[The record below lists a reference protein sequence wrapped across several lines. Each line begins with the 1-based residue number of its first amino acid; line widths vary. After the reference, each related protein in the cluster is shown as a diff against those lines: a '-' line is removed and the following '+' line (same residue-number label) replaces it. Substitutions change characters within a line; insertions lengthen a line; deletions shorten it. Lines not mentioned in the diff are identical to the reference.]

1 MIRTIVIAKGLR
13 VVIYLL
19 PFERSD
25 FDLVMEW
32 ASDAR
37 LLMQWAGP
45 IFKFPLDHSQLDA
58 YLAAGVGEKPRRVAW
73 KAVEAA
79 GQSVVG
85 HVEID
90 HIDYGR
96 RCGALSRVLIGK
108 AGLRGRG
115 LGRQLVAEAV
125 RRGFEELDL
134 AEITLSVFDFNS
146 PAIRCYEAIGF
157 EIFHAREAAVAVG
170 DERWNALFMRLTR
183 GAWERKDRSQPRR

>member
-1 MIRTIVIAKGLR
+1 M
-13 VVIYLL
+13 IYLQ

-25 FDLVMEW
+25 FELVIEW

-45 IFKFPLDHSQLDA
+45 IFEFPLDYRQLDA
-58 YLAAGVGEKPRRVAW
+58 YLAATLGEKPRRVAW
-73 KAVEAA
+73 KAVDES
-79 GQSVVG
+79 GQVVG
-85 HVEID
+85 HVEMD

-125 RRGFEELDL
+125 RRGFVELDL

-146 PAIRCYEAIGF
+146 PAIRCYSAIGF
-157 EIFHAREAAVAVG
+157 ELFHSREAAVTIG
-170 DERWNALFMRLTR
+170 DERWNALFMHLTR
-183 GAWERKDRSQPRR
+183 SMWERKPRSQPRRKA